1 MRTERV
7 ASAGVR
13 FRRRG
18 DGDLAVVFVHGFLD
32 DQYVWDAV
40 TTGIS
45 TPGIEC
51 VTLDLAGCGDRTTA
65 SGPFDY
71 DRFAEEVG
79 SVADALDKPFVLVGH
94 SMGAAVA
101 ELVAVQRPARAAGL
115 VLLTPVPLT
124 GTHLPDEVIGRFR
137 SLGGDPEAQRAIR
150 EQVSV
155 ALPEADLDRLLD
167 TGVRVR
173 PEVVRDFADCWN
185 TGHPAGARPSRFTG
199 PVLIVRGAGDGFV
212 TEDMVSSGVVP
223 RFGSAQT
230 REPVSVA
237 GAGHWVHIEQPS
249 EVCGHIDRFLTG
261 LRTSVDG
268 KAPGTAHPQGWT
280 RAFEQKSATAFGEA
294 FAEDVVLEASALA
307 RPVAGRDRV
316 KSVMGAA
323 SNIYESLA
331 FTHET
336 VGADRTYLEWR
347 ATAFDGIRLEGVTI
361 LTKDDAGRIVR
372 IAIHHRPLGAALR
385 FSTELRERLRD
396 VIDSDHFY
404 QG

>member
-7 ASAGVR
+7 APAGVR

-32 DQYVWDAV
+32 DQYVWEAV
-40 TTGIS
+40 TAGIS

-51 VTLDLAGCGDRTTA
+51 VTLDLAGREDRTAA

-71 DRFAEEVG
+71 DRFADEVG

-101 ELVAVQRPARAAGL
+101 ELVAARRPPRAVGL
-115 VLLTPVPLT
+115 VLLTPVPLA
-124 GTHLPDEVIGRFR
+124 GTRLPDEVIGRFR
-137 SLGGDPEAQRAIR
+137 SLGGDPDAQRAIR

-155 ALPEADLDRLLD
+155 ALPEADLDRLVD

-212 TEDMVSSGVVP
+212 TEDMVGAGAVP
-223 RFGSAQT
+223 RFGSARTQG
-230 REPVSVA
+230 PVSVA
-237 GAGHWVHIEQPS
+237 GAGHWVHVEQPS
-249 EVCGHIDRFLTG
+249 EVCGRIDRFLAG
-261 LRTSVDG
+261 LRTSAGG
-268 KAPGTAHPQGWT
+268 KAPGTAHPQGWIS
-280 RAFEQKSATAFGEA
+280 AFEQKSATAFGEA
-294 FAEDVVLEASALA
+294 LAEDVVLEAGALA

-323 SNIYESLA
+323 SNVYESLA

-336 VGADRTYLEWR
+336 VDSDRTYLEWR
-347 ATAFDGIRLEGVTI
+347 ATAFGGMRLEGVTI
-361 LTKDDAGRIVR
+361 LTKDGGGRIVR

-404 QG
+404 QS